1 MLTLDEIQNAVFKLA
16 TKYDVTKV
24 DLFGSY
30 ASNSATAD
38 SDVDFLVEFTKPVPS
53 IFAVMGF
60 REELSLALGTS
71 VDIVTVPVAKPELLN
86 ISEVKNVYSRT

>member
-1 MLTLDEIQNAVFKLA
+1 MLTLDEIQEAVFNLA

-30 ASNSATAD
+30 ASNRATVD
-38 SDVDFLVEFTKPVPS
+38 SDVDFLVEFAKPVPS
-53 IFAVMGF
+53 IFAVMGLK
-60 REELSLALGTS
+60 EELSIALGTA
-71 VDIVTVPVAKPELLN
+71 VDIVTVPIAKPEMLN